1 LFVNEKI
8 ILKVPKI
15 MNFSILAKEKIEKNG
30 LFNYKIGKIRN
41 KPKDHF
47 VFF

>member
-8 ILKVPKI
+8 IFKVPKI
-15 MNFSILAKEKIEKNG
+15 MNFSIFTKEKIEKNG
-30 LFNYKIGKIRN
+30 LFNYKIGKNRN